1 MITCIRRHCCNITMA
16 LMRFFFHVTLICYD
30 QGFFFVVVFLSLNLH
45 QLCVLVMRGKIPP
58 TALFSHFVI
67 PHRMLRRGQIRV
79 CFPQRNTQ
87 FFEVFSFDMKLN
99 IAKSYL
105 SSFKTFT
112 CTGKFRLGR
121 PQEVIQSRLLHE
133 ARSGQNLCKTCLV
146 CDLQLEK
153 TTQTHYSGLTQL
165 SGSIFHSLP
174 LLCSPPSPGVLQ
186 VCFRQVSCPMQT
198 RISMKTEVAGG
209 MKPTLG
215 AAGPGRKLLGTELQA

>member
-1 MITCIRRHCCNITMA
+1 MIACIRRHCCNITMA

-153 TTQTHYSGLTQL
+153 NHPN
-165 SGSIFHSLP
+165 P
-174 LLCSPPSPGVLQ
+174 LLRFDTTFWKYFPFSASPLLSPQPRCFASLFQ
-186 VCFRQVSCPMQT
+186 VGFLSYVDKD
-198 RISMKTEVAGG
+198 IHEN
-209 MKPTLG
+209 
-215 AAGPGRKLLGTELQA
+215 